1 MGRVRPDFSLLKAGM
16 STQTLY
22 FTDPYCFEFEA
33 QIIEQFPL
41 PDGRFG
47 VILERSYFY
56 PTGGGQEHDLGW
68 LGEARVVDV
77 YKDEARRLT
86 VHVVERRLPEERLQ
100 ARLDPERRLR
110 HMEHHTAQ
118 HLLSYC
124 FVELLGLDTVSAN
137 INGDTPS
144 TLDLNNGEPS
154 FAELMQVEK
163 RANYLIRCD
172 LPVKTYF
179 VSPQQVSAIPLRK
192 PPKVS
197 EDIRIVEIEGLDY
210 SACGGTHVARTGG
223 IGVVKI
229 LRTERLKDKSR
240 IHFVA
245 GSRAFELF
253 QSSYA
258 IAAGLAAQMSVGL
271 PELPTAMQRMMNQL
285 KNLQR
290 ELGQL
295 KEQALTAEA
304 RRLYDTAETMGERR
318 VVLAA
323 FDGRSMNDLRAL
335 GRELRLMPGVAAV
348 LVGVQDERLSLV
360 TVCAADAGLSADDLL
375 RQLLLHINGKGGG
388 DASLAQGGGPGD
400 LTTAQSLIEA
410 ARVELLALAF
420 NRPEQRL

>member
-1 MGRVRPDFSLLKAGM
+1 MRQDWSLLEDGM

-33 QIIEQFPL
+33 QLIEQIPL
-41 PDGRFG
+41 SDGRFG

-68 LGEARVVDV
+68 LDEERVVDV
-77 YKDEARRLT
+77 YKDEGRHLT
-86 VHVVERRLPEERLQ
+86 VHVVERRLPEGRLQ
-100 ARLDPERRLR
+100 ARIDAERRLR

-124 FVELLGLDTVSAN
+124 FVELLGLETVSAN

-144 TLDLNNGEPS
+144 TLDLSNSEPTS
-154 FAELMQVEK
+154 AELTQVEK
-163 RANYLIRCD
+163 RANQLIRSD
-172 LPVKTYF
+172 LIVKAYF

-197 EDIRIVEIEGLDY
+197 EDIRIVEIEGLDF

-229 LRTERLKDKSR
+229 LRAERLKEKTR

-258 IAAGLAAQMSVGL
+258 IVAGLAAQMSVGL
-271 PELPTAMQRMMNQL
+271 LELPAAVQRQMDQL

-290 ELGQL
+290 ELTQL
-295 KEQALTAEA
+295 KDQALAHEA
-304 RRLYDTAETMGERR
+304 RRLYETAERLGNLRII
-318 VVLAA
+318 LAA
-323 FDGRSMNDLRAL
+323 FDGRSMNELRAL
-335 GRELRLMPGVAAV
+335 GRELRLLPNVAAV
-348 LVGVQDERLSLV
+348 LVGAQGERVSLV
-360 TVCAADAGLSADDLL
+360 TACAEGVGLRADDLL
-375 RQLLLHINGKGGG
+375 RRLTSRINGKGGG
-388 DASLAQGGGPGD
+388 DAFIAQGGGAGD
-400 LTTAQSLIEA
+400 LTKAQSLIEA
-410 ARVELLALAF
+410 ARLELST
-420 NRPEQRL
+420 PESS